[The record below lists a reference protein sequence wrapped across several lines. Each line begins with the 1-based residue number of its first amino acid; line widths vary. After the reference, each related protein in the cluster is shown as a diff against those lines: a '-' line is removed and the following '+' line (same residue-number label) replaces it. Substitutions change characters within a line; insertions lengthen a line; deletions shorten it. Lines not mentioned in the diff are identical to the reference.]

1 MLLLVGMGY
10 GGGAGEGIEVGES
23 REGGVQ
29 SKDEM
34 KEADSDR
41 LNKEGCGGTKEVE
54 CDQHSVHSSFSLPFT
69 SFPCIGENVQ
79 YYWCSEANIEDHN
92 FEKTQLKLEN

>member
-1 MLLLVGMGY
+1 
-10 GGGAGEGIEVGES
+10 
-23 REGGVQ
+23 
-29 SKDEM
+29 M
-34 KEADSDR
+34 KKHVSDR
-41 LNKEGCGGTKEVE
+41 LNKEGYGGTEEVE
-54 CDQHSVHSSFSLPFT
+54 CDQNYVHSAFPLLFT